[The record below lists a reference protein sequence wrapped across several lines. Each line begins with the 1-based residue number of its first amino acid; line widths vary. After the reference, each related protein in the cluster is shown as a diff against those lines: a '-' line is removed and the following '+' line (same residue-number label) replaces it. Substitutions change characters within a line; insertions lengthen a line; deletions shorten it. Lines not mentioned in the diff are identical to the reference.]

1 MFYEDKIQG
10 ASTYQ
15 AHACVTR
22 TNIPP
27 ICYSKSY
34 DQTQRQYGWRQHEG
48 HEYPR
53 YGLMGATKRN
63 FLFTVSTFQKERE
76 LSWKVLTFQSC
87 RHSNKGWGITYR
99 RYCRGHCYIEMNKM
113 TSVIMRLDQS
123 WLQIL
128 SHPDQGNSNAVNSNR
143 GIRQKFQVGKKW

>member
-1 MFYEDKIQG
+1 MCVLREQDQG

-34 DQTQRQYGWRQHEG
+34 DQTQRQYGWRQHGG
-48 HEYPR
+48 HEYLR

-63 FLFTVSTFQKERE
+63 FLFTLTTFQKERVILE
-76 LSWKVLTFQSC
+76 STNFSIMQTFKQ
-87 RHSNKGWGITYR
+87 
-99 RYCRGHCYIEMNKM
+99 
-113 TSVIMRLDQS
+113 RLRNN
-123 WLQIL
+123 L
-128 SHPDQGNSNAVNSNR
+128 
-143 GIRQKFQVGKKW
+143 